1 MLIERSIN
9 INANLIDNGYHLQ
22 YHWCNYTNEDKSV
35 HKFRFSL
42 LAVACTSAIFTGF
55 VNANEQAKPSEK
67 VQAQALKNKDVEL
80 ITVYGR
86 QNQVV
91 MNSGLATKSNM
102 SLMETPAAVVIVDEE
117 LINAQGVNNLQDLV
131 RNISGVTQAG
141 NNYGIGDN
149 LVIRGLGANYT
160 YDGMYGGAGLGNTFN
175 PTRSLTNVESVEV
188 LKGPATG
195 LYGMGSAGGVINLI
209 EKKPE
214 FESRHVIE
222 GELGQWD
229 SYTLSVDSTG
239 GLTDKLAYRVV
250 AKSARSDGYRDIGT
264 DRDEIYSSFKY
275 VFDERQDVMLSASFI
290 KDAVAVDSVGH
301 PIRIYNAESVG
312 GKTAGEAGWQDLI
325 NDPEGKGIQLS
336 DEQRQQLA
344 NSLADSDGLTPYDF
358 GHKGIISPMAEDNKG
373 EELRFKLTHN
383 YFFSDNLFL
392 NHQLQYRDYTSGFS
406 RQTGAYN
413 YVYWD
418 RRGTI
423 NANPRA
429 PLVEND
435 VLYPFAARR
444 QEYRQVEAD
453 ETSLQYFADLRY
465 DFSFAGIDNELLLNA
480 NYEDRD
486 IRFKQHSIYDADKVI
501 KNKAGEVI
509 YQGALPYIY
518 DIRNPNWAQGS
529 FDQQDPL
536 LTSNYNKKVSAWGV
550 GLQHVGYFGYGLSTR
565 VGVAFNEIKQSY
577 EHFGVDARYRASA
590 AEPTPKADTNDDG
603 ITYNLG
609 VSYMPTDD
617 VSFFV
622 NHSKG
627 RTAYSMLGGVKGDGS
642 DRLDSESLSDDLG
655 MRIKSFDDQML
666 TSLVFFK
673 SSRTNLRYSNA
684 DYEEGVSAPSVPK
697 SFFDGKEE
705 TSGVELDMNAQ
716 LNDQWMV
723 NVNGVYQDARD
734 KKDPNRSSYD
744 TRQKGVPYVTAST
757 WVTYGADLF
766 SLASPIDISLGVK
779 YVDERSTNSSSFG
792 IPDGHVQSYTVVDS
806 AISYQADHWKLQLNV
821 NNLFDEVY
829 YNKAMFLGGMPGEE
843 RNAKLSITYEL

>member
-1 MLIERSIN
+1 MVVLITIIIKITIAIRVIILIRVIN
-9 INANLIDNGYHLQ
+9 M
-22 YHWCNYTNEDKSV
+22 K
-35 HKFRFSL
+35 KFRFSL
-42 LAVACTSAIFTGF
+42 LAVACASAFISG
-55 VNANEQAKPSEK
+55 VSSANEQEKTVETLQAKE
-67 VQAQALKNKDVEL
+67 LKNKDVEH

-91 MNSGLATKSNM
+91 MNSGLATKSDM

-160 YDGMYGGAGLGNTFN
+160 NDGMYGGAGLGNTFN

-214 FESRHVIE
+214 FKSSHDIGIE
-222 GELGQWD
+222 IGQWD
-229 SYTLSVDSTG
+229 SYALSIDSTG

-264 DRDEIYSSFKY
+264 DRDEVYSSLKY
-275 VFDERQDVMLSASFI
+275 VFDERQDVMLSASYI
-290 KDAVAVDSVGH
+290 KDAIAVDSVGH
-301 PIRIYNAESVG
+301 PIRIYNAASVD
-312 GKTAGEAGWQDLI
+312 GKTAGEATWQDLI
-325 NDPEGKGIQLS
+325 NDPAGKGIQLS

-344 NSLADSDGLTPYDF
+344 DSLSPTDGLTPYKF
-358 GHKGIISPMAEDNKG
+358 GHNGIISPMAKDNEG

-383 YFFSDNLFL
+383 IFLTDNLFF
-392 NHQLQYRDYTSGFS
+392 NQQLQYRDYSSGFS

-413 YVYWD
+413 YVYWN

-423 NANPRA
+423 NADPRA
-429 PLVEND
+429 PLVED
-435 VLYPFAARR
+435 GVLYPFAARR
-444 QEYRQVEAD
+444 QEYRQVAAD
-453 ETSLQYFADLRY
+453 ESSWQYFADLRY
-465 DFSFAGIDNELLLNA
+465 DFEFAGIDNELLVNA

-486 IRFKQHSIYDADKVI
+486 IRFKQYSIYDADKVI
-501 KNKAGEVI
+501 KNKAGDVI

-518 DIRNPNWAQGS
+518 DIRKPNWAQGS
-529 FDQQDPL
+529 FADHDPL
-536 LTSNYNKKVSAWGV
+536 MTSNYNKKVNAWGV
-550 GLQHVGYFGYGLSTR
+550 GLQHVGYFSDSFTTR
-565 VGVAFNEIKQSY
+565 VGVAFNDITQSY
-577 EHFGVDARYRASA
+577 QHFGVDERYRASA
-590 AEPTPKADTNDDG
+590 AEPTPKADTSDDG

-609 VSYMPTDD
+609 MTYMPTEDL
-617 VSFFV
+617 SFFV

-642 DRLDSESLSDDLG
+642 DRQDSESISDDLG
-655 MRIKSFDDQML
+655 MRIKAFEDQML

-673 SSRTNLRYSNA
+673 SSRTNLQYSNP
-684 DYEEGVSAPSVPK
+684 DYDEGVSAPGVPK

-705 TSGVELDMNAQ
+705 TTGVELDMNAH
-716 LNDQWMV
+716 LNEQWMI

-734 KKDPNRSSYD
+734 KRDPNRSSYD
-744 TRQKGVPYVTAST
+744 TRQKGVPYVTAGA
-757 WVTYGADLF
+757 WLTYGAALF
-766 SLASPIDISLGVK
+766 SLANPIDISLGVK
-779 YVDERSTNSSSFG
+779 YVDDRSTNTSSFG
-792 IPDGHVQSYTVVDS
+792 IPEGYVPSYTVFDT
-806 AISYQADHWKLQLNV
+806 AISYQADNWKVQLNV

-843 RNAKLSITYEL
+843 RNAKLTFNYHL